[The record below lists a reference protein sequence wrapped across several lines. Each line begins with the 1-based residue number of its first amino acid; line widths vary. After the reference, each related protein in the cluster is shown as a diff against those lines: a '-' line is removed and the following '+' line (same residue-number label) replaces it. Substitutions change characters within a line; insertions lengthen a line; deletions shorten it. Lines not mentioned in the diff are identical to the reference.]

1 MQQPE
6 RTPRFCAFCGC
17 ELQLL
22 EVDVS
27 HLLDVTRQVG
37 LQPLPCRC
45 SADAGHV
52 SDAAARERIM
62 AFAQACRGGA
72 SGRQFPRL
80 GRGPNQSA

>member
-27 HLLDVTRQVG
+27 HLLDVTRRVE

-45 SADAGHV
+45 SVGTWCV

-72 SGRQFPRL
+72 SARQVPRL

>member
-6 RTPRFCAFCGC
+6 CTPRFCAFCGC
-17 ELQLL
+17 ALQFL

-27 HLLDVTRQVG
+27 HLLDVTRRVE
-37 LQPLPCRC
+37 LQALPCRC
-45 SADAGHV
+45 SVGTWCV

-72 SGRQFPRL
+72 SARQVPRL